1 MLEVFFLFSFQVLA
15 VAEGLPGARDNPA
28 LSQTFQ
34 RTELPGG
41 ITHFNFQFVVAC
53 QGPLGMG
60 VNERFICSIPVLAQG
75 ELQQAYQGSA
85 EMGRSAWFGVL
96 TFLAF

>member
-1 MLEVFFLFSFQVLA
+1 MLEVFFFCSFQVPT

-41 ITHFNFQFVVAC
+41 RKHFNFQLVVAC

-60 VNERFICSIPVLAQG
+60 G
-75 ELQQAYQGSA
+75 G
-85 EMGRSAWFGVL
+85 GGG
-96 TFLAF
+96 